1 MNELRQAPRF
11 PMSGPGKIIVA
22 NERAPI
28 DCTVRE
34 ISTSGACLEVAADAQ
49 LPEIFMVIPDDDHA
63 YGYACRVIWRTEALV
78 GIKFD

>member
-22 NERAPI
+22 NERASI

-34 ISTSGACLEVAADAQ
+34 ISTSGACLEVATDVQ
-49 LPEIFMVIPDDDHA
+49 LPELFMVIPDDGDTS
-63 YGYACRVIWRTEALV
+63 GYACRVIWRTETLV